1 VFLVLASFS
10 AKGNWLDRDFAVNKR
25 ERERESERE
34 REVLFCVV
42 VWTK

>member
-25 ERERESERE
+25 ERER
-34 REVLFCVV
+34 FCFVS
-42 VWTK
+42 WCGRNDL

>member
-10 AKGNWLDRDFAVNKR
+10 AKGNWLDPEFAVKK
-25 ERERESERE
+25 RE

>member
-1 VFLVLASFS
+1 MFLVLASFS
-10 AKGNWLDRDFAVNKR
+10 AKGNWLDRGFAVNK
-25 ERERESERE
+25 RERESERE